1 MHIDRHQHILIRTA
15 VVDDSP
21 LIHRFVK
28 ELAEYERS
36 GDQVTATVES
46 IAASMFSRDTPVRPL
61 IAMVNGKPAGFA
73 VYFYNYSTWQG
84 KKGLYLEDLYV
95 SPAYRHAGVGKQL
108 LRHLARIAVDNGC
121 GRFEWVVLD
130 WNRPAIDF
138 YLSIGAKPRNEWIRY
153 RMDGQALIDFAGQH
167 G

>member
-1 MHIDRHQHILIRTA
+1 VHINRNQDVLIRPA
-15 VVDDSP
+15 NIDDSL
-21 LIHRFVK
+21 LIHGYVK

-46 IAASMFSRDTPVRPL
+46 IAASMFGPDTPVRPL
-61 IAMVNGKPAGFA
+61 IALVDGEPAGFA
-73 VYFYNYSTWQG
+73 VYFFNYSTWQG

-95 SPAYRHAGVGKQL
+95 
-108 LRHLARIAVDNGC
+108 
-121 GRFEWVVLD
+121 

-138 YLSIGAKPRNEWIRY
+138 YLSIGAKPKNEWIRY
-153 RMDGQALIDFAGQH
+153 RMDGQALIDFAAQH